1 LSRRELSKGPSSL
14 ADMTASVL
22 QGKFVMGRH
31 VEAPVVRLG
40 GERERET
47 VLVVPYGERRVEW

>member
-40 GERERET
+40 GERERERQYLLCRMENG
-47 VLVVPYGERRVEW
+47 V